1 MSEKIGVPEEDEY
14 FKVKA
19 SADPLKLGSA
29 IAHTVTSGKNVVL
42 KAIGAGAISQAMK
55 SILIAKSFVA
65 ASGIRLYTDPFSFQ
79 GEVED
84 DGKPEKIQ
92 GLAIRV
98 FRA

>member
-1 MSEKIGVPEEDEY
+1 MEKEIGDSGDEY

-29 IAHTVTSGKNVVL
+29 IAHTITSGHDVVL
-42 KAIGAGAISQAMK
+42 KAIGAGAINQAMK
-55 SILIAKSFVA
+55 SVLIAKSFVA
-65 ASGIRLYTDPFSFQ
+65 ASGIRLLTDPFSFQ

>member
-1 MSEKIGVPEEDEY
+1 MDEAVGEPGDVS

-29 IAHTVTSGKNVVL
+29 IAHTISGGNDVIL
-42 KAIGAGAISQAMK
+42 KAIGAGAVNQAMK
-55 SILIAKSFVA
+55 SIPIAKSFVA
-65 ASGIRLYTDPFSFQ
+65 SYGIRLLADPVYFR
-79 GEVED
+79 GEVKEGD
-84 DGKPEKIQ
+84 IQ

>member
-1 MSEKIGVPEEDEY
+1 MDEKIDDVEDVV

-29 IAHTVTSGKNVVL
+29 IAHTVSGGSNVVL
-42 KAIGAGAISQAMK
+42 RAIGAGAVNQAIK
-55 SILIAKSFVA
+55 AIPIAKSFVA
-65 ASGIRLYTDPFSFQ
+65 PYGIKLLADPVFFN
-79 GEVED
+79 GTTAEGD
-84 DGKPEKIQ
+84 IQ

>member
-1 MSEKIGVPEEDEY
+1 MDETIGEPGDVF

-29 IAHTVTSGKNVVL
+29 IAHTISGGSNVVL
-42 KAIGAGAISQAMK
+42 KAIGAGAVNQSMK
-55 SILIAKSFVA
+55 AIPIAKSFVA
-65 ASGIRLYTDPFSFQ
+65 SYGIKLLADPVFFH
-79 GEVED
+79 GEVKE
-84 DGKPEKIQ
+84 GEIQ